1 MKVPVQTSGS
11 YVAIT
16 VCLPLVICIAGC
28 GGANFGSEFESRP
41 SPTALTASEAAT
53 TRLPQDYQ
61 FSIHRT
67 TSTDDSG
74 LGGTAEP
81 TASAAADGSAD
92 VSVEVAEGG
101 EASAV
106 FQLGHAF
113 ENKSTQQVD
122 LDVLVRF
129 HFEYNAE
136 STSADR
142 PVDGS
147 VGLKLYAR
155 DDRNRLV
162 RNDELI
168 AHALDKGPTQ
178 GSGDRDHRFTV
189 TLGPGRSVSV
199 FLAGQTQAKALP
211 GRAGN
216 CALRISGLSMEVTTR
231 AAPAPRTASDEQG

>member
-1 MKVPVQTSGS
+1 MTIPVQTLRS
-11 YVAIT
+11 YLAIT
-16 VCLPLVICIAGC
+16 LCLPPVIYIAGC

-41 SPTALTASEAAT
+41 SPTALTRTGAAT
-53 TRLPQDYQ
+53 TQLPQDYE

-67 TSTDDSG
+67 TFTNDSG

-81 TASAAADGSAD
+81 AASAAADGSAA
-92 VSVEVAEGG
+92 VSVKVAEGG

-113 ENKSTQQVD
+113 ENKSAHQVD

-129 HFEYNAE
+129 HFEYTAE
-136 STSADR
+136 SSSADQ

-168 AHALDKGPTQ
+168 AHPLDKGPTQ
-178 GSGDRDHRFTV
+178 GSGDRDHRFTL

-216 CALRISGLSMEVTTR
+216 CSLKISGLGMEVTTR
-231 AAPAPRTASDEQG
+231 SAPAPRTASDEQG

>member
-1 MKVPVQTSGS
+1 MKIPVQMIRS
-11 YVAIT
+11 YLT
-16 VCLPLVICIAGC
+16 LSLCLPFVICIAGC

-41 SPTALTASEAAT
+41 APTALAETEAAT
-53 TRLPQDYQ
+53 TRLPQDHK

-67 TSTDDSG
+67 TSSDDSG

-81 TASAAADGSAD
+81 TASAAADGSAA
-92 VSVEVAEGG
+92 VSVKVAEGG
-101 EASAV
+101 QASAV

-113 ENKSTQQVD
+113 ENKSDKQVD

-129 HFEYNAE
+129 HFQYAAE
-136 STSADR
+136 SSSADQ

-168 AHALDKGPTQ
+168 GHPLDKGATQ
-178 GSGDRDHRFTV
+178 GSGDREHRFTL

-211 GRAGN
+211 GRAGD
-216 CALRISGLSMEVTTR
+216 CSLKISGLSMEVTTR
-231 AAPAPRTASDEQG
+231 SAPAPRTASDEQG

>member
-1 MKVPVQTSGS
+1 MKIPVQIIRS
-11 YVAIT
+11 YLT
-16 VCLPLVICIAGC
+16 LSLCLPFVIYIAGC

-41 SPTALTASEAAT
+41 APTALTT
-53 TRLPQDYQ
+53 TPAGTTKLPQDHK

-67 TSTDDSG
+67 TSTNDSG

-81 TASAAADGSAD
+81 TASAAADGSAN
-92 VSVEVAEGG
+92 VSVKVAEGG
-101 EASAV
+101 QASAV

-113 ENKSTQQVD
+113 ENKSAQQVD

-129 HFEYNAE
+129 HFEYAAE
-136 STSADR
+136 SSSADQ

-168 AHALDKGPTQ
+168 AHPLDKGPTQ
-178 GSGDRDHRFTV
+178 GSGDREHRFTL

-216 CALRISGLSMEVTTR
+216 CSLKISGLGMEITTR
-231 AAPAPRTASDEQG
+231 SAPAPRTASDEQG